1 MLFKQIIIYNK
12 FNIFIKNLESV
23 LRITI
28 MKNQLLE
35 SDLSERLK
43 HLRKSKNLTQEHFAE
58 IIGVSRTAVAKWENG
73 YAEPT
78 LQNIVRISE
87 MFDIS
92 SDYLLGISVVHKD
105 IFADLSVE
113 ATYALKK
120 FIFEILK
127 TEEKQ

>member
-1 MLFKQIIIYNK
+1 M
-12 FNIFIKNLESV
+12 FIKNLESV
-23 LRITI
+23 LRIII

-43 HLRKSKNLTQEHFAE
+43 HLRKSKNLTQENFAE

>member
-1 MLFKQIIIYNK
+1 MNY
-12 FNIFIKNLESV
+12 
-23 LRITI
+23 
-28 MKNQLLE
+28 QLLGNE
-35 SDLSERLK
+35 LGERIK

-87 MFDIS
+87 IFDVS
-92 SDYLLGISVVHKD
+92 SDYLLGISVVHRNMFD
-105 IFADLSVE
+105 SLSDE
-113 ATYALKK
+113 AAHALNK